1 MMPGKIRVVA
11 AFGTRP
17 EAVKMA
23 PLVTE
28 LASRPDWFDLH
39 VVVTAQHREMLDQVL
54 ELFSIVP
61 EYDLGIMR
69 RRQSLTGILTRA
81 LTGLEAVF
89 AKIHPDLVLV
99 HGDTSTTLAAGLAA
113 FYAQAKVGHVEAGL
127 RSGDKYNPFPEEI
140 NRKLTA
146 SLADLHFAPTPRQAE
161 NLRAEGVNPGSIYI
175 TGNTVIDALLRVSQM
190 QPPPDVGGVPWDSL
204 AGYRV
209 VLVEAH
215 RRENLGDPMVEIC
228 SAIAQMVREHPD
240 TLVVFPVHRN
250 PSVRATVRRT
260 LGNLD
265 RVLLLDPVDYRTMVH
280 LMKMSYMVMTDSG
293 GLQEEA
299 PALGKPVLVL
309 RRVTERPEGL
319 EAGTLRLA
327 GVHRQSILDC
337 ARALLDDPDLYAQM
351 ASSKNPYGDGRA
363 ASRIVDAIAFSFGLL
378 TSPPEPFTCGGGSR

>member
-337 ARALLDDPDLYAQM
+337 ARALLDDPDSYAQM
-351 ASSKNPYGDGRA
+351 ASSKNPYGDGQA

>member
-1 MMPGKIRVVA
+1 LMPGKIRVVA

-351 ASSKNPYGDGRA
+351 ASSKNPYGDGQA

>member
-351 ASSKNPYGDGRA
+351 ASSKNPYGDGQA

>member
-1 MMPGKIRVVA
+1 MPGKIRVVA

-351 ASSKNPYGDGRA
+351 ASSKNPYGDGQA

>member
-319 EAGTLRLA
+319 KAGTLRLA